1 MILKSNKTL
10 FKKEYSKLDMKA
22 GKAERL
28 KTNQMQKKVFS
39 EDNLHPIKR
48 LEERKLMQK
57 RRKESFLCA
66 CVCACV

>member
-10 FKKEYSKLDMKA
+10 FKIEYSKLDMKG
-22 GKAERL
+22 GKTERL

-39 EDNLHPIKR
+39 KDNLHPIKR